1 MVRCSVARP
10 LPTLTTDGLGVIL
23 RVMSVA
29 ELQKTIA
36 KLPADQQRTVAK
48 FVTRLKK
55 STSPARQRQLARSM
69 REMDAGIKYTRED
82 VMKAR
87 VAFRKAHP

>member
-1 MVRCSVARP
+1 
-10 LPTLTTDGLGVIL
+10 
-23 RVMSVA
+23 MSVA
-29 ELQKTIA
+29 ELQRTIA
-36 KLPADQQRTVAK
+36 KLPPDQQRTVAR

-55 STSPARQRQLARSM
+55 STSAARQRQLSRAM

-87 VAFRKAHP
+87 AAYKARP

>member
-1 MVRCSVARP
+1 
-10 LPTLTTDGLGVIL
+10 
-23 RVMSVA
+23 MSVA

-36 KLPADQQRTVAK
+36 KLPPDQQRTVAR

-55 STSPARQRQLARSM
+55 STSAARQRQLSRAM
-69 REMDAGIKYTRED
+69 REMDAGKKYTREE

-87 VAFRKAHP
+87 AAFKVRP